1 MFAVAS
7 TLTGIDYSTMFS
19 AASSEL
25 LVLLPP
31 IVLVGVGVTG
41 AIWSVSLAR
50 KVFKSFA
57 R

>member
-1 MFAVAS
+1 MFAAAS
-7 TLTGIDYSTMFS
+7 TLTGIDYTTMFS

-31 IVLVGVGVTG
+31 IVTVGVGIGIALWAVRT
-41 AIWSVSLAR
+41 AR